1 MAAKTRTRTS
11 KASAASAPARA
22 FGGGLDEL
30 IGYNLRRAHGL
41 QKQRFEA
48 AFGTLGI
55 RPVTLSALGT
65 IYEHPDIKQ
74 TDLGKRLHIKRANM
88 VPLLA
93 ELGARGLVSR
103 RPSESDRRTQ
113 LVTLTPA
120 GRKLTAQLLE
130 RHDRLEADL
139 MRSLGEK
146 ESKQLLELLKKFRR
160 LSPKPEI
167 DDEELDGH

>member
-1 MAAKTRTRTS
+1 MAAKIRT
-11 KASAASAPARA
+11 KASKVPGTSAPPRA

-30 IGYNLRRAHGL
+30 IGYNLRRAHGI
-41 QKQRFEA
+41 QKQRFDA
-48 AFGTLGI
+48 AFGRLGI

-74 TDLGKRLHIKRANM
+74 ADLGRRLHIKRANM

-93 ELGARGLVSR
+93 ELVARGLVSR
-103 RPSESDRRTQ
+103 RPSESDRRAQ
-113 LVTLTPA
+113 LVKLTPA

-139 MRSLGEK
+139 MRSLGAK

-160 LSPKPEI
+160 LSPKPEVDEI
-167 DDEELDGH
+167 DAG

>member
-1 MAAKTRTRTS
+1 MAAKIRT
-11 KASAASAPARA
+11 KASKVPGTSAPPRA

-30 IGYNLRRAHGL
+30 IGYNLRRAHGV
-41 QKQRFEA
+41 QKQRFDA
-48 AFGTLGI
+48 AFGPLGI

-74 TDLGKRLHIKRANM
+74 ADLGRRLHIKRANM

-93 ELGARGLVSR
+93 ELVARGLVSR
-103 RPSESDRRTQ
+103 RPSESDRRAQ
-113 LVTLTPA
+113 LVKLTPA

-160 LSPKPEI
+160 LSPKPEVDEI
-167 DDEELDGH
+167 DAG